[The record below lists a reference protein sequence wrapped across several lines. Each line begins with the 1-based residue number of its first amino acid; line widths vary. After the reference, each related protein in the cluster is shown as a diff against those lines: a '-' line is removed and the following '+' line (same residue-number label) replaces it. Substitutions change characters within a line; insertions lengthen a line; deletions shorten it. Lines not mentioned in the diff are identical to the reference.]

1 MPATVSALSKASS
14 ALFQPQVRIPAL
26 LYSLM
31 TQAGDLRELMMNQFD
46 GRHDVRIYACA
57 QRSTFLGGLAHG

>member
-1 MPATVSALSKASS
+1 
-14 ALFQPQVRIPAL
+14 
-26 LYSLM
+26 M

-57 QRSTFLGGLAHG
+57 QRSTLRDGLGHG